1 MIGVA
6 LKGMLGR
13 KLRAALTAF
22 AIVLGVAMISGAFV
36 LTDTLGNSL
45 DSVLNESYKA
55 TDAVISSEEAIDTGD
70 TTPEAPAFAADVLG
84 KVESLPGVRLA
95 QGSIDDEARLVD
107 ESGDPIGRT
116 GSAVG
121 VDPSADQSLN
131 PLQLVAGE
139 WPRDE
144 GQVAIDKT
152 TAEKQHFEVG
162 ETVGAYADGPVQKYR
177 VSGIVRF
184 GSVDSIGGATI
195 TVFDLATAQ
204 RLFDKQ
210 GKFDLIRVQAKEGV
224 SDAEL
229 LRQIRPLLSETTQV
243 KSAAEQ
249 ASSDS
254 EETQAGLNIMKYFLL
269 GFAGIALFVG
279 GFVIA
284 NTLAITVAQRM
295 RELAT
300 LRTLGASRRQVL
312 GSVVLESVVVGLVAS
327 IAGLFLGLAIAVGLK
342 QLLEAT
348 GFELPGGGIVF
359 APRTIVVSLAVG
371 TLIALLASLRPA
383 LRATRIEPIAAVRE
397 GAVMPTS
404 RFARYAPAASATV
417 IAVAV
422 GLFSYGLFVDGL
434 EIKVRLLALVAGVLL
449 LFVGVAMVAS
459 RVVRPLAFLLGA
471 PGARFG
477 GSAGRLARQNAV
489 RNPARTA
496 STAAAVMIGLA
507 LITFVAVF
515 GQGYRS
521 SFVSAVDELWVADYS
536 LSAGNKPLTN
546 KAAQAA
552 AKAPGIEVVSE
563 IRGANAK
570 LGGKS
575 IKVSG
580 VDGNVTKVVDIT
592 WSSGSSSVP
601 AQLGRD
607 GAFIGD
613 GFADEHSLNVG
624 SPLIVTTPTGKTLRL
639 QVEGIFDEPK
649 GGSPFEGVAI
659 STATFDDAFARHD
672 NEFTLLNIRGGPTA
686 ENTARLEQALAA
698 FPNAEVETRDEF
710 KDGQLSDMDRLLKI
724 LYALLGLSVIVSMFG
739 VVNVLVLSVF
749 ERTRELGMLRAVGMT
764 RRQVRRMIRH
774 ESIVTALIGAALGM
788 GVGIFLAGLTT
799 LALSDYGVVFAL
811 PYRSLVAFVVVA
823 IFAGTL
829 AAILPARRASRLN
842 VLEALQYE

>member
-1 MIGVA
+1 
-6 LKGMLGR
+6 
-13 KLRAALTAF
+13 
-22 AIVLGVAMISGAFV
+22 
-36 LTDTLGNSL
+36 
-45 DSVLNESYKA
+45 
-55 TDAVISSEEAIDTGD
+55 
-70 TTPEAPAFAADVLG
+70 
-84 KVESLPGVRLA
+84 
-95 QGSIDDEARLVD
+95 
-107 ESGDPIGRT
+107 
-116 GSAVG
+116 
-121 VDPSADQSLN
+121 
-131 PLQLVAGE
+131 
-139 WPRDE
+139 
-144 GQVAIDKT
+144 
-152 TAEKQHFEVG
+152 
-162 ETVGAYADGPVQKYR
+162 
-177 VSGIVRF
+177 
-184 GSVDSIGGATI
+184 
-195 TVFDLATAQ
+195 
-204 RLFDKQ
+204 
-210 GKFDLIRVQAKEGV
+210 
-224 SDAEL
+224 
-229 LRQIRPLLSETTQV
+229 
-243 KSAAEQ
+243 
-249 ASSDS
+249 
-254 EETQAGLNIMKYFLL
+254 
-269 GFAGIALFVG
+269 
-279 GFVIA
+279 
-284 NTLAITVAQRM
+284 
-295 RELAT
+295 
-300 LRTLGASRRQVL
+300 
-312 GSVVLESVVVGLVAS
+312 
-327 IAGLFLGLAIAVGLK
+327 
-342 QLLEAT
+342 
-348 GFELPGGGIVF
+348 
-359 APRTIVVSLAVG
+359 
-371 TLIALLASLRPA
+371 
-383 LRATRIEPIAAVRE
+383 
-397 GAVMPTS
+397 
-404 RFARYAPAASATV
+404 
-417 IAVAV
+417 
-422 GLFSYGLFVDGL
+422 
-434 EIKVRLLALVAGVLL
+434 
-449 LFVGVAMVAS
+449 
-459 RVVRPLAFLLGA
+459 
-471 PGARFG
+471 
-477 GSAGRLARQNAV
+477 V

-536 LSAGNKPLTN
+536 LSAGNNPLTN

-823 IFAGTL
+823 ILAGTL